1 MLYKRK
7 PGFADCTL
15 TAFCLSLKT
24 HFESSKHY
32 AKRKKTFTV
41 KIIESNTTRTVI
53 YFVKI
58 KPRFQGVQHIY
69 LTSSTELVFFQHT
82 IHVVATDGNDVEAE
96 SAQSIIMSS
105 GERFDIL
112 VKTDGNPRKN
122 YFIRAETIEVKNR
135 HNVSVH
141 RIEYSFFYQ
150 KYLQAFP

>member
-1 MLYKRK
+1 M
-7 PGFADCTL
+7 
-15 TAFCLSLKT
+15 
-24 HFESSKHY
+24 
-32 AKRKKTFTV
+32 
-41 KIIESNTTRTVI
+41 
-53 YFVKI
+53 
-58 KPRFQGVQHIY
+58 QHIY

-112 VKTDGNPRKN
+112 VKTDGNPKKN

-141 RIEYSFFYQ
+141 RIEYSFFY
-150 KYLQAFP
+150 